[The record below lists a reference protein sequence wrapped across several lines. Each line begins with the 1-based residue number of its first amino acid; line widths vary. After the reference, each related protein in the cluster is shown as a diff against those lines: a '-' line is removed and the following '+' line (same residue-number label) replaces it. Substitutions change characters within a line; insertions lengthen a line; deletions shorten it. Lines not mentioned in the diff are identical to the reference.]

1 MGGAV
6 SPPSYLTWDQTI
18 VEVMKIMA
26 TSFKRFCAC
35 NSTLSTPWPCSTTM
49 PTHAY
54 TRDPWTLTGKSGS
67 VSCGITAPFSWV
79 LVHTGFICAFQESVS
94 TVLCKFQWLYGG
106 VNGDLLQEGLCHTQ
120 VWCTQSPCPCGRLV
134 QTHTSTG
141 DTETP
146 KGRSGS
152 VSVRSPG
159 AQQFFFEPSEPLWP
173 IWGLIPN
180 VIAPLLPSGWGFSF
194 ALGRGVSFFGG
205 TQQSPLDGCSAGS
218 YNFGVLTGEDE
229 RTSFFSAI
237 LTFLCKMSPNLY
249 YLYFIFSSRWKY
261 QPI

>member
-54 TRDPWTLTGKSGS
+54 TRDSWTLTGKSGS

-106 VNGDLLQEGLCHTQ
+106 VNGDLLQEGLYHTH
-120 VWCTQSPCPCGRLV
+120 VCCTQSPCFCGRPLL
-134 QTHTSTG
+134 THTSTG
-141 DTETP
+141 VTQTL
-146 KGRSGS
+146 KSRSGS
-152 VSVRSPG
+152 VSVGSPDVHKVL
-159 AQQFFFEPSEPLWP
+159 FVPSKHLWQA
-173 IWGLIPN
+173 WGLILNMILP
-180 VIAPLLPSGWGFSF
+180 VLPSCWGFSF
-194 ALGRGVSFFGG
+194 ALGRGVSF
-205 TQQSPLDGCSAGS
+205 LVGS
-218 YNFGVLTGEDE
+218 TCFYWQL
-229 RTSFFSAI
+229 
-237 LTFLCKMSPNLY
+237 
-249 YLYFIFSSRWKY
+249 FSSKL
-261 QPI
+261 